1 MNYIKIDWKVG
12 LNDLQGPFRHYDFV
26 VFRVLISNVNI
37 IELLRN
43 KAQSFFLCVLHLVG
57 RIFGYFSVE
66 IA

>member
-37 IELLRN
+37 IELLQN
-43 KAQSFFLCVLHLVG
+43 KSQSFFLCVLHLVG